1 MEIGAIGY
9 TCEEWQF
16 EGRRAVLVKPD
27 CGANGK
33 WAVYTE
39 YFWAFPDTAMELLK
53 RGWHVAYL
61 ENNNRWGLEADQEAR
76 HCFCGYLQETYGL
89 AGRCVPIG
97 MSCGGLHAVKYA
109 GMYPEDIA
117 VLYLDAPVLNL
128 LSCPMKFGKGEAK
141 PEWVTECLDA
151 LKMTESDMISYRGH
165 PMDYIP
171 ELVENKIPVLMLYG
185 DADEE
190 VYYDENGLLL
200 EKAYRKA
207 GVPIQVICKEGCGHH
222 PHGLE
227 EPAVVADLI
236 EKLYGEG

>member
-1 MEIGAIGY
+1 
-9 TCEEWQF
+9 
-16 EGRRAVLVKPD
+16 
-27 CGANGK
+27 
-33 WAVYTE
+33 
-39 YFWAFPDTAMELLK
+39 
-53 RGWHVAYL
+53 
-61 ENNNRWGLEADQEAR
+61 
-76 HCFCGYLQETYGL
+76 
-89 AGRCVPIG
+89 
-97 MSCGGLHAVKYA
+97 
-109 GMYPEDIA
+109 
-117 VLYLDAPVLNL
+117 
-128 LSCPMKFGKGEAK
+128 MKFGKGEAK

-171 ELVENKIPVLMLYG
+171 GLVENKIPVLMLYG
-185 DADEE
+185 DEDEE

-227 EPAVVADLI
+227 DPAVAADLI

>member
-1 MEIGAIGY
+1 MENGAIGY
-9 TCEEWQF
+9 TYEEWQF

-39 YFWAFPDTAMELLK
+39 YFWAFPDTAIELLK

-61 ENNNRWGLEADQEAR
+61 ENSNRWGLETDQEAR
-76 HCFCGYLQETYGL
+76 HRFCVYLQETYGL
-89 AGRCVPIG
+89 AGKCVPIG

-117 VLYLDAPVLNL
+117 MLYLDAPVLNL

-171 ELVENKIPVLMLYG
+171 GLVENKIPVLMLYG
-185 DADEE
+185 DEDEE

-227 EPAVVADLI
+227 DPAVAADLI

>member
-1 MEIGAIGY
+1 M
-9 TCEEWQF
+9 
-16 EGRRAVLVKPD
+16 LVKPD

-39 YFWAFPDTAMELLK
+39 YFWAFPDTAIELLK

-61 ENNNRWGLEADQEAR
+61 ENSNRWGLEADQEAR
-76 HCFCGYLQETYGL
+76 HRFCVYLQETYGL
-89 AGRCVPIG
+89 AGKCVPIG

-109 GMYPEDIA
+109 GMYPEDIGM
-117 VLYLDAPVLNL
+117 LYLDAPVLNL

-171 ELVENKIPVLMLYG
+171 GLVENKIPVLMLYG
-185 DADEE
+185 DEDEE

-207 GVPIQVICKEGCGHH
+207 GGPIQVICKEGCGHH

-227 EPAVVADLI
+227 DPAVAADLI